1 MRGRNLAA
9 TRLFFAT
16 DVHGSERCWL
26 KFVNAAKAYG
36 AQVLVMGGDLTAKS
50 ITPIFAEE
58 GGWAVERPG
67 FQRRLKRRGEL
78 AEAEGEI
85 RASGSYPLETTRE
98 EWSEA
103 TADPAR
109 MERLF
114 ERLALESIDRWLA
127 IAEERLMGQGVLL
140 VINAGN
146 DDFPSVHQRLEAS
159 GFAIHGEGRVVDL
172 DGHHAMISCGYAN
185 MTPWRCPGDLPEEEL
200 AARIEAMVDRLGDP
214 STALFNLHCPPRDTP
229 LDLAPRLG
237 EDLTPVLA
245 PGGEVEMAHVGSA
258 AVRSALERYQPL
270 LGLHGHIHE
279 SRGFVKVGRTLAINP
294 GSSYGEGILQGALVD
309 LTPRGIG
316 SYLLTSG

>member
-16 DVHGSERCWL
+16 DVHGSERCFL
-26 KFVNAAKAYG
+26 KFVNAAEGYKANI
-36 AQVLVMGGDLTAKS
+36 LVMGGDITAKS
-50 ITPIFAEE
+50 ITPIFSER
-58 GGWAVERPG
+58 GGWIVERPG
-67 FQRRLKRRGEL
+67 FQRRLRNKDEL
-78 AEAEGEI
+78 ARAEKEI
-85 RASGSYPLETTRE
+85 RASGSYPFETSRE
-98 EWSEA
+98 EWAED

-109 MERLF
+109 MEGLF
-114 ERLALESIDRWLA
+114 ERLALESTDRWLA
-127 IAEERLMGQGVLL
+127 IAEERLAGRGILM

-146 DDFPSVHQRLEAS
+146 DDYTSVHERLEKS

-172 DGHHAMISCGYAN
+172 DDHHAMISCGYAN

-200 AARIEAMVDRLGDP
+200 AERIGSMVARLRDP
-214 STALFNLHCPPRDTP
+214 SKAVFNLHCPPQNTP

-245 PGGEVEMAHVGSA
+245 PGGDVEMAHVGST
-258 AVRSALERYQPL
+258 AVRAALEKYQPL

-279 SRGFVKVGRTLAINP
+279 SRGFVKLGRTLAINP
-294 GSSYGEGILQGALVD
+294 GSTYDEGRLQGVLVD
-309 LTPRGIG
+309 LTPEGIG